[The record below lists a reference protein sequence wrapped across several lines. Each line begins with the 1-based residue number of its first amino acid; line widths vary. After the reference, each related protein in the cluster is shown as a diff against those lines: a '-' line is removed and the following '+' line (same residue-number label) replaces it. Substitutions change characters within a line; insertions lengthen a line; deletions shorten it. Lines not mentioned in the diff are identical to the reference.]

1 MAERKDWSPQEIAA
15 TVADY
20 MHMLQLELAGQSYN
34 KAAHYRALQDK
45 LAGRS
50 KGAVEMKRQNIS
62 AVLQASGRMW
72 IAGYKPLTNVQ
83 AALGEEVENW
93 LLANPDFDAL
103 LATAIDQPAVA
114 PAHLDFRQ
122 FLVAA
127 PESRNT
133 AREPAAPYQLKRPAL
148 QRDYAAREAS
158 NRKLGLAGELLV
170 LEFER
175 QSLIAQGKGHLA
187 DKVVHASKDIGDGL
201 GYDIHSYAPNG
212 RDKLIEV
219 KTTAFAKETPFY
231 ASRNEVDFSRDH
243 ADLFVLTRV
252 FDFRKAA
259 KAFELPGA
267 IATNCRMDAVSY
279 VCGVL

>member
-1 MAERKDWSPQEIAA
+1 MAKRESWSPQEMAA

-34 KAAHYRALQDK
+34 KAAHRRALLQK
-45 LAGRS
+45 LNDRS
-50 KGAVEMKRQNIS
+50 PGAVEMKHQNIS

-72 IAGYKPLTNVQ
+72 SNGYKPLGNVQ
-83 AALGEEVENW
+83 AALGEEVEHW
-93 LLANPDFDAL
+93 LQANPDFDVL
-103 LATAIDQPAVA
+103 LASAVDQPAVA
-114 PAHLDFRQ
+114 PAHLDFSQ

-127 PESRNT
+127 PESKNT

-175 QSLIAQGKGHLA
+175 QSLIAQGKGDLA
-187 DKVVHASKDIGDGL
+187 DKVLHASKDIGDGL

-243 ADLFVLTRV
+243 ADLFDLTRV

-267 IATNCRMDAVSY
+267 IAANCRMDAVSFI
-279 VCGVL
+279 CKLI